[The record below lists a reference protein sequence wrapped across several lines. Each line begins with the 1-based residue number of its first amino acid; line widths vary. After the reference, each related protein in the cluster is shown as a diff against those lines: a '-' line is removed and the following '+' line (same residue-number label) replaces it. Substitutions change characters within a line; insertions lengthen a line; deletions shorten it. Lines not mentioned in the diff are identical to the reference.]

1 MAIDGR
7 RLYEFENSISWTIWR
22 RLRNRQSQCLLRS
35 QRPSPRNSRRSHCHS
50 QLNESWRTMKMT
62 SREDDRAD
70 APVQARYGNYSPCI
84 CILWKK
90 RHMNTYFM
98 EKTAPKIMFYGNLLY
113 FMEILCHFYG
123 NLLYFMEIL
132 CHFMEICCTL
142 WKFCVILWKF
152 VVTYGNFVSQG
163 SAKRGVFFRPFGV
176 GRGR

>member
-7 RLYEFENSISWTIWR
+7 RLYEFEDSISWMMSRRRPRHSQSQSVLHHQKSPSAER
-22 RLRNRQSQCLLRS
+22 RLERN
-35 QRPSPRNSRRSHCHS
+35 HCHN
-50 QLNESWRTMKMT
+50 QLNVCRRMTRRT
-62 SREDDRAD
+62 SREDARAD
-70 APVQARYGNYSPCI
+70 APAPARYGNYSPCMRT
-84 CILWKK
+84 LWKK
-90 RHMNTYFM
+90 RHLNAYFM

-132 CHFMEICCTL
+132 CHFMEICCDL

-163 SAKRGVFFRPFGV
+163 SEKL
-176 GRGR
+176 GRR